1 MLCVYFSLTPD
12 QMSKVY
18 FALFMSAD
26 YNRGIM
32 VHSFHFH
39 PIKGMGLGLIMRS
52 LEGHTNEY

>member
-1 MLCVYFSLTPD
+1 
-12 QMSKVY
+12 MSKVY